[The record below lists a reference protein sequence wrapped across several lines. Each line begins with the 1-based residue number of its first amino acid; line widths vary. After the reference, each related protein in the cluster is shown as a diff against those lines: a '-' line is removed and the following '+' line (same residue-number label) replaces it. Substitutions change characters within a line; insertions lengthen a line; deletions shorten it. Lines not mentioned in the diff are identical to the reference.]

1 MACPDALARLK
12 STPLKDEAEEIWD
25 MYFTEQ
31 QHLGLDE
38 LILKQ
43 LLTPSLDDKS
53 MGIQLQVTTHS
64 RPLAPVDV
72 SWLCRQL
79 QKKTPDCADNCRQL
93 QKTVDHMYLEELD
106 TEADFTDRI
115 R

>member
-12 STPLKDEAEEIWD
+12 STPLNDEAEEIWD
-25 MYFTEQ
+25 MYFSEQ
-31 QHLGLDE
+31 QHLGLDL
-38 LILKQ
+38 LIREQ
-43 LLTPSLDDKS
+43 LSRPPIDDRT

-64 RPLAPVDV
+64 RSLAPVDV

-79 QKKTPDCADNCRQL
+79 GIEKKSL
-93 QKTVDHMYLEELD
+93 DHMYLEELD
-106 TEADFTDRI
+106 AEADFTDRI

>member
-25 MYFTEQ
+25 MYFERQ
-31 QHLGLDE
+31 QHLGLDQ
-38 LILKQ
+38 LIMKQ
-43 LLTPSLDDKS
+43 LSTPPLDS
-53 MGIQLQVTTHS
+53 RFMGIQLQVTTHS
-64 RPLAPVDV
+64 QTLAPVDV

-79 QKKTPDCADNCRQL
+79 KINKKTL
-93 QKTVDHMYLEELD
+93 DHIYLEELD
-106 TEADFTDRI
+106 AEADFTDRI

>member
-25 MYFTEQ
+25 MYFKKQT
-31 QHLGLDE
+31 HLGLDR

-43 LLTPSLDDKS
+43 LQTPPLDDKT
-53 MGIQLQVTTHS
+53 MGMQLQVTTHS
-64 RPLAPVDV
+64 RPLAPVDIF
-72 SWLCRQL
+72 WLCRIL
-79 QKKTPDCADNCRQL
+79 KISKKA
-93 QKTVDHMYLEELD
+93 VEHMYLEELD

-115 R
+115 L

>member
-1 MACPDALARLK
+1 MNTCKQLLVQMACPDALARLK
-12 STPLKDEAEEIWD
+12 STPLKHEAEDIWD
-25 MYFTEQ
+25 MHFTKQ
-31 QHLGLDE
+31 KHLGLDH
-38 LILKQ
+38 LILEQ
-43 LLTPSLDDKS
+43 LQTRPLDDKT
-53 MGIQLQVTTHS
+53 MGMQLQITTHS

-79 QKKTPDCADNCRQL
+79 TITKKA
-93 QKTVDHMYLEELD
+93 VDHMYLEELD

>member
-12 STPLKDEAEEIWD
+12 LTPLRRDEAEEIWD
-25 MYFTEQ
+25 MYFTKQ
-31 QHLGLDE
+31 THLGLDH
-38 LILKQ
+38 LILEQ
-43 LLTPSLDDKS
+43 LQTLPLDDKT

-79 QKKTPDCADNCRQL
+79 KINKKT
-93 QKTVDHMYLEELD
+93 VEHMYLEELD
-106 TEADFTDRI
+106 AEADFTDRI

>member
-79 QKKTPDCADNCRQL
+79 QIKK
-93 QKTVDHMYLEELD
+93 KTVDHMYLEELD